1 MARTVIPPPPVS
13 VVRRRPTVRPA
24 ATRSLARAAA
34 VVVALAI
41 AGTSRV
47 AVAQQAPRA
56 AAIGAADHGLARGAA
71 AAPAAIDVTVTDATS
86 NAFSHPLP
94 TLRAEDRRAFSVG
107 NALFRANWVTAP
119 ASAKGLD
126 GLGPLFNARS
136 CSACHLLDG
145 RSQPPR
151 ADEAERHGLLVR
163 IGVPV
168 AGGPDAPH
176 PQYGGQVQDA
186 AIPGV
191 APEARVDIA
200 WTCVRG
206 TYGDGEPFELLRPT
220 YTLAAPA
227 YGPVGDVVLG
237 GRTAP
242 HMIGLGLLAAI
253 PDAALRALADPD
265 DRDGDGVSGRV
276 HVLPDGRI
284 GRFGWK
290 ATQPTV
296 REQVA
301 GAFVHDM
308 GITSSLHPSEP
319 LTTAQAAARA
329 AAAATAATDGE
340 PEITDAKLDR
350 IVFYASALAP
360 PSPRGGDEPA
370 VAAGRALF
378 MRFGC
383 AACHV
388 PEWTSGEPAWHPAA
402 AGRRFQPYTDLLL
415 HDLGPELADG
425 KRDGDAQPAEWRT
438 APLWGIGLVPAV
450 NGHERLLHDG
460 RARGPAEAIL
470 WHGGEALAAREAF
483 RLARAADRAALVA
496 FVRSL

>member
-1 MARTVIPPPPVS
+1 MRT
-13 VVRRRPTVRPA
+13 A
-24 ATRSLARAAA
+24 AIA
-34 VVVALAI
+34 VALASAI

-56 AAIGAADHGLARGAA
+56 GAIDAADHGPARGAA
-71 AAPAAIDVTVTDATS
+71 AAPAAIDVTVADATS

-94 TLRAEDRRAFSVG
+94 TLRAADRRAFSVG

-200 WTCVRG
+200 WAVVRG
-206 TYGDGEPFELLRPT
+206 AYGDGEPFELLRPT
-220 YTLAAPA
+220 YALAEPA

-242 HMIGLGLLAAI
+242 HMVGLGLLAAI

-276 HVLPDGRI
+276 HALPDGRI

-308 GITSSLHPSEP
+308 GITS
-319 LTTAQAAARA
+319 
-329 AAAATAATDGE
+329 
-340 PEITDAKLDR
+340 
-350 IVFYASALAP
+350 
-360 PSPRGGDEPA
+360 
-370 VAAGRALF
+370 
-378 MRFGC
+378 
-383 AACHV
+383 
-388 PEWTSGEPAWHPAA
+388 
-402 AGRRFQPYTDLLL
+402 
-415 HDLGPELADG
+415 
-425 KRDGDAQPAEWRT
+425 
-438 APLWGIGLVPAV
+438 
-450 NGHERLLHDG
+450 
-460 RARGPAEAIL
+460 
-470 WHGGEALAAREAF
+470 
-483 RLARAADRAALVA
+483 
-496 FVRSL
+496 

>member
-1 MARTVIPPPPVS
+1 MARTVIAFVGFPTPMN
-13 VVRRRPTVRPA
+13 RRPV
-24 ATRSLARAAA
+24 ATRAAMPNARIHAAA
-34 VVVALAI
+34 VLAAVI
-41 AGTSRV
+41 AAAAPEV
-47 AVAQQAPRA
+47 AVAQEPRA
-56 AAIGAADHGLARGAA
+56 VVDAARARAAVGVRAADVLD
-71 AAPAAIDVTVTDATS
+71 ITVADATS

-200 WTCVRG
+200 WDVVPG

-227 YGPVGDVVLG
+227 YGPVGDAVLG

-242 HMIGLGLLAAI
+242 HMAGLGLLAAI

-290 ATQPTV
+290 ATKPTV

-319 LTTAQAAARA
+319 LTAAQDAARA

-360 PSPRGGDEPA
+360 PSPRGGDAPA
-370 VAAGRALF
+370 VAAGRGLF
-378 MRFGC
+378 TRFGC

-388 PEWTSGEPAWHPAA
+388 PEWTSGDPAWHPAA

-425 KRDGDAQPAEWRT
+425 KRDGDALPAEWRT
-438 APLWGIGLVPAV
+438 APLWGIGLFPVV

-483 RLARAADRAALVA
+483 RLAPGADRAALVA